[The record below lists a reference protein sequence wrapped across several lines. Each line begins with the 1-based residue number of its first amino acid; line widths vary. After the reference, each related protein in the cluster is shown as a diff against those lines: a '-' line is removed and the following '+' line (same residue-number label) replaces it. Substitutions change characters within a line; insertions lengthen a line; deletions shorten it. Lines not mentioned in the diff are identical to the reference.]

1 MPRARSDRLGS
12 SLPLLATSVRL
23 VPGAA
28 GSALGR
34 AWPGAWAVPCGPAG
48 RRRAC
53 RAPVRCHLRPH
64 PPGPFPLPPLPLG
77 HPTATATNAACESG
91 SGPGPTGRGFRRGGA
106 SQAPAAAAE
115 SRHGSGSPVQA
126 TWRTQ
131 PRRRLLAGVSASE
144 SASSQ
149 HERSTTSQR
158 RTTSQKFLGWNS
170 ALSVTV
176 ATYCSGFCSISK
188 NLIST

>member
-1 MPRARSDRLGS
+1 MP
-12 SLPLLATSVRL
+12 
-23 VPGAA
+23 
-28 GSALGR
+28 
-34 AWPGAWAVPCGPAG
+34 PAG

-53 RAPVRCHLRPH
+53 RAPLGMRPRAAGLPQRFGSCAAYPRRVNQSRVH
-64 PPGPFPLPPLPLG
+64 RFTVSNAAACLNGAISGPPPPLPSPTPLPPP
-77 HPTATATNAACESG
+77 PTPPAKVEVEASAD
-91 SGPGPTGRGFRRGGA
+91 A
-106 SQAPAAAAE
+106 SQAPAAAADL
-115 SRHGSGSPVQA
+115 RHGSGSPVQA

-131 PRRRLLAGVSASE
+131 PRRRLLGGVSASE
-144 SASSQ
+144 SASSPQ